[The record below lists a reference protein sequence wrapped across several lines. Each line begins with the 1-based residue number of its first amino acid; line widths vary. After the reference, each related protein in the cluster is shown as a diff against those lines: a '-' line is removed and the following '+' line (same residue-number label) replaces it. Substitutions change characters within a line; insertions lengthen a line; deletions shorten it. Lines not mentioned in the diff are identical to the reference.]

1 MYVQDLNEGLTEDKA
16 EVCPHLDLT
25 PRRQGVRSV

>member
-16 EVCPHLDLT
+16 EVCLT
-25 PRRQGVRSV
+25 PRSQGVRSV